1 MSDLTKI
8 SADKLM
14 ALKQSVDAEIKARR
28 ADGRINT
35 KRFKAMQ
42 HNNSSGSRGVTFNK
56 SANGWQAKI
65 AGKHIGYFKN
75 KEDAVQARRLAEVQ
89 MWGGEAQ

>member
-8 SADKLM
+8 SDEKLV
-14 ALKQSVDAEIKARR
+14 ALKKSVDAEIKARR

-42 HNNSSGSRGVTFNK
+42 RNNSSGNRGVTFNK
-56 SANGWQAKI
+56 SANSWQAKI
-65 AGKHIGYFKN
+65 AGKHLGYFKD
-75 KEDAVQARRLAEVQ
+75 KEDAIKARRLAEVE
-89 MWGGEAQ
+89 MWGGKAP